1 MEKLEIMNEAIF
13 RGRIVRI
20 REANGN
26 GTITLACPL
35 ITTVRKKGIV
45 ENGTRVNYPV
55 LSFNKNTVTP
65 NIAETFKQGDHV
77 IVKGYVQ
84 SYMRLDE
91 NSGDAKEI
99 MNLYIREIMPD
110 TSKMMNAF
118 GVEGRT
124 YPESQNEVYLSGVLS
139 GITKRNDAIALLRI
153 DLSQERKNVVNAV
166 YFRAPANVISDL
178 SIGETINVLAMVQTV
193 DTKERKMFRN
203 YQELV
208 ILDIA
213 R

>member
-139 GITKRNDAIALLRI
+139 GITKRNDTIALLRI
-153 DLSQERKNVVNAV
+153 DLSQERKNVV

>member
-1 MEKLEIMNEAIF
+1 MEKFEIMNEAIF

-20 REANGN
+20 RGTNGN

-35 ITTVRKKGIV
+35 ITTVRRKGVV
-45 ENGTRVNYPV
+45 ENGVRVNYPV

-65 NIAETFKQGDHV
+65 DILESFKQGDHV

-99 MNLYIREIMPD
+99 MNLYIREIMLD

-124 YPESQNEVYLSGVLS
+124 YPEPQNEAYLSGVLA
-139 GITKRNDAIALLRI
+139 GVTKRTDTIATLRL
-153 DLSQERKNVVNAV
+153 DLSKERKNIVNAV

-178 SIGETINVLAMVQTV
+178 SIGETVNVLAMVQTV
-193 DTKERKMFRN
+193 DTREKKVIRN

-208 ILDIA
+208 VLDIV

>member
-1 MEKLEIMNEAIF
+1 MEKMEIMNEAIF

-20 REANGN
+20 RGANGN

-35 ITTVRKKGIV
+35 ITTTRKKGVV
-45 ENGTRVNYPV
+45 ENGVRNNYPV
-55 LSFNKNTVTP
+55 LSFNKSTVTQD
-65 NIAETFKQGDHV
+65 ILETFKQGDHV

-99 MNLYIREIMPD
+99 MNLYVHEIMPD
-110 TSKMMNAF
+110 NSKMMNAF

-124 YPESQNEVYLSGVLS
+124 YPESQNEVYLSGVLA
-139 GITKRNDAIALLRI
+139 GITKRTDTIATLRI
-153 DLSQERKNVVNAV
+153 DLSKERKNVVNAV
-166 YFRAPANVISDL
+166 YFRAPANIISDL
-178 SIGETINVLAMVQTV
+178 SIGETVNVLAMVQTV
-193 DTKERKMFRN
+193 DAREKKVIRN

-213 R
+213 K

>member
-1 MEKLEIMNEAIF
+1 MPADYHS
-13 RGRIVRI
+13 
-20 REANGN
+20 A
-26 GTITLACPL
+26 
-35 ITTVRKKGIV
+35 KKGDRGKW
-45 ENGTRVNYPV
+45 NQGQYPV

-139 GITKRNDAIALLRI
+139 GITKRNDTIALLRI

>member
-139 GITKRNDAIALLRI
+139 GITKRNDTIALLRI
-153 DLSQERKNVVNAV
+153 DLSQERKNVNAV